1 MKKIALVLIAFVTL
15 LQIVIAEPVEKSS
28 TFEIRAY
35 RIDPTKY
42 MTIEITDALP
52 SRYSLV
58 GNGEILDFTEY
69 LTKYIGQVT
78 ESETEEDYISL
89 FSEHVIFSY
98 RVAGNDAG
106 TYSIQ
111 LTFNPFSD
119 GNGQY
124 VSAFFEIGN
133 ISYIYSQTNNDE
145 TSAGE
150 RIYET
155 VNSDGSENETVSV
168 DSTNTS
174 GTIKKTWIV
183 EADDLEWVARG
194 AIGLNIDETTY
205 KNASNGTYSSPVTV
219 KLESQS

>member
-1 MKKIALVLIAFVTL
+1 MRKIALTLIAFVTL
-15 LQIVIAEPVEKSS
+15 LQIVIAEPVEKS
-28 TFEIRAY
+28 FEIRAY

-42 MTIEITDALP
+42 MNIEITDALP

-58 GNGEILDFTEY
+58 SNGEILDFTEY

-119 GNGQY
+119 DNGQY

-194 AIGLNIDETTY
+194 AIGLNIDEKTY